1 MKRRYLSPVL
11 ALLVGGMIGCGGG
24 GENLPP
30 TVKLSGMV
38 KLDGQPLSEGRISFH
53 PSEKA
58 GGSAINASIV
68 DGMYSAPVV
77 PKGSYRVAFTSGEV
91 MNTEVRGA
99 VDSSFN
105 APTDKAKKQ
114 DPIPEKYHKPSLPV
128 EATADKSDLNF
139 DLSGD

>member
-1 MKRRYLSPVL
+1 MKRRYLGPVL

-38 KLDGQPLSEGRISFH
+38 KLNGKPLSEGRISFH

-58 GGSAINASIV
+58 GGSAVHSPII
-68 DGMYSAPVV
+68 DGLYSAPVV

-91 MNTEVRGA
+91 MNTEVTGS

-105 APTDKAKKQ
+105 APADKKKKK

-128 EATADKSDLNF
+128 EVTADKSDQNF
-139 DLSGD
+139 DLIGN